1 MTNHLNNH
9 DSNHGG
15 DDAAGGNGRAGH
27 GRDGDLASG
36 EAVELEAKIV
46 AWVAGELPE
55 FDRAELERLVAAR
68 PELAK
73 FRERMELVRDLVTDA
88 VRADAEPLRMSAER
102 REKLLR
108 TLGSTGEVLPLREQV
123 VVLPPRTPWWRGRNR
138 YQYFGVGGLLAGAAA
153 AMALL
158 FFQVPVYEERAEVQF
173 ARPDPVVVT
182 RQTVAD
188 TSIRSAGVSVPA
200 AVRRAGE
207 KEFKAI
213 ESVASEGGSPRG
225 ATRVSMP
232 QAQAE
237 ADIAT
242 PLAQVE
248 TVSEPQFATVRLT
261 APSLSAPAAP
271 TVAANGAAQVITMPR
286 AQLRLLDERALAEN
300 SFLPQGPTAP
310 LTLSG
315 TQAAVG
321 FAPSDLG
328 ATQAR
333 QVQVKSEPFAGAFD
347 LASAPV
353 PAETRIGQSPT
364 AALPTRAPVPLG
376 DALMRQE
383 AAAAQEILAKDASA
397 GMREGAAPATSAMA
411 PAGTVV
417 LGRRASA
424 TGGAILG
431 TGQSGVAL
439 APPPAAPAADAGEV
453 RLDAFTVAADK
464 DTQARAVEAKAKAEA
479 AKKAEA
485 ERARAIERDDAP
497 AVRRP
502 REVKPA
508 VPEEAAAAREPFSTF
523 SLHVSDVSFRLAREA
538 VAAMA
543 RGGNVTAPA
552 IRPEE
557 FYNAFRYGDPLPG
570 TDEKIGAR
578 IEQAAH
584 PVLQQRNLV
593 RIALRVA
600 ATGRTAAQPLR
611 LTVLLDTSGSM
622 EREDRATAVRR
633 ALRELAALLGPADRV
648 TLVGFART
656 PRLLAEAVPGDQAG
670 TLVDL
675 AARTPAEGGTNF
687 EAALRLGGELA
698 RRHRLEGAQN
708 RVVLL
713 TDGAANLGAAEPAQL
728 AAQVAAWRR
737 EGIAFDACGVGL
749 DGLDDDVLEALARSG
764 DGRYAVLGGGG
775 DAEAKEFAQRLAG
788 ALRPAAENVK
798 VQVRFNAARVGRYRL
813 IGFEQHRL
821 ATEDFRNDAVDA
833 AELAAEENAVALY
846 QVEVLPQGA
855 GELGEVFVRFRDA
868 ATGQMVERAWPI
880 AHEPAAPAFARA
892 TPSLQLAGVAALL
905 ADKLRET
912 PLAQQFTLA
921 ELAGPVAAVRAH
933 YAGEPR
939 VQELAT
945 MYDQLRR
952 IIRE

>member
-15 DDAAGGNGRAGH
+15 DDAAGANGRAGD
-27 GRDGDLASG
+27 GRDGDLVRP
-36 EAVELEAKIV
+36 EDVELEAKIV
-46 AWVAGELPE
+46 AWVAGELSE
-55 FDRAELERLVAAR
+55 FERAELERLVAAR

-73 FRERMELVRDLVTDA
+73 FRERMELVRDLVSEA
-88 VRADAEPLRMSAER
+88 VRAEAKPLRLSDER

-108 TLGSTGEVLPLREQV
+108 TLGSAGEVRPLREQV

-153 AMALL
+153 AIALM
-158 FFQVPVYEERAEVQF
+158 FFRVPVYEERAEVRF
-173 ARPDPVVVT
+173 VRPDPGVMNKVSVVD
-182 RQTVAD
+182 A
-188 TSIRSAGVSVPA
+188 SIRSAEAGGVPV

-207 KEFKAI
+207 EKFRE
-213 ESVASEGGSPRG
+213 ASFGSGRSAP
-225 ATRVSMP
+225 APVSSAVSM
-232 QAQAE
+232 AQAKVE
-237 ADIAT
+237 ADVAT
-242 PLAQVE
+242 PLARAEPAFAPQ
-248 TVSEPQFATVRLT
+248 TVGGSVS

-271 TVAANGAAQVITMPR
+271 PVTVSVPVQAPQVFT
-286 AQLRLLDERALAEN
+286 
-300 SFLPQGPTAP
+300 
-310 LTLSG
+310 G

-321 FAPSDLG
+321 FAPTDLG
-328 ATQAR
+328 ASQAGPSALQR
-333 QVQVKSEPFAGAFD
+333 QSPPIAGAFD
-347 LASAPV
+347 LASVPV
-353 PAETRIGQSPT
+353 PSETRVGSRPGPDFP
-364 AALPTRAPVPLG
+364 AAAPVPLG
-376 DALMRQE
+376 EALVRQE
-383 AAAAQEILAKDASA
+383 DASGLWLAKESAAAN
-397 GMREGAAPATSAMA
+397 REGAVPARSAIA

-417 LGRRASA
+417 LGRGAPA
-424 TGGAILG
+424 TGGAIVG
-431 TGQSGVAL
+431 VGQSGAAVM
-439 APPPAAPAADAGEV
+439 PPPAEDAGV
-453 RLDAFTVAADK
+453 IQLQAFAVATDK
-464 DTQARAVEAKAKAEA
+464 DTRVWATEAKMKADA

-485 ERARAIERDDAP
+485 ERARANERDDAP
-497 AVRRP
+497 AARRP
-502 REVKPA
+502 REAKPA
-508 VPEEAAAAREPFSTF
+508 VPDEAAAAQEPFSTF

-543 RGGNVTAPA
+543 RGSNVTAPA

-557 FYNAFRYGDPLPG
+557 FYNAFRYGDPLPS
-570 TDEKIGAR
+570 TDEKIAAR

-622 EREDRATAVRR
+622 EREDRAMAVRR

-656 PRLLAEAVPGDQAG
+656 PRLLAEAVPGDRAG
-670 TLVDL
+670 TLVEL

-698 RRHRLEGAQN
+698 RRHRLDGAQN

-713 TDGAANLGAAEPAQL
+713 TDGAANLGAAEPGQL

-775 DAEAKEFAQRLAG
+775 DAEAAEFAQRLAG

-846 QVEVLPQGA
+846 QVEALPQGA
-855 GELGEVFVRFRDA
+855 GDLGEVFVRFRDA
-868 ATGQMVERAWPI
+868 ATGQMVERSWPI
-880 AHEPAAPAFARA
+880 AHEPAAPVFARA
-892 TPSLQLAGVAALL
+892 APALQLAGVAALL

-921 ELAGPVAAVRAH
+921 DLAGPVATVRAH
-933 YAGEPR
+933 YAQEPR

>member
-15 DDAAGGNGRAGH
+15 DDAAGGNGRAGN
-27 GRDGDLASG
+27 GRDGDLARS

-173 ARPDPVVVT
+173 ARPDPVVVM
-182 RQTVAD
+182 QQSVAD
-188 TSIRSAGVSVPA
+188 TSIRSNDGSRPV

-207 KEFKAI
+207 EKFREVNLVAG
-213 ESVASEGGSPRG
+213 ESRVA
-225 ATRVSMP
+225 MP
-232 QAQAE
+232 QSKRKAE

-364 AALPTRAPVPLG
+364 AALPTGAPVPLG

-383 AAAAQEILAKDASA
+383 TAAAQGILAKDASA

-417 LGRRASA
+417 LDGRASA

-439 APPPAAPAADAGEV
+439 APLPAAPAADVGEL
-453 RLDAFTVAADK
+453 RLDAFTVATDK

-479 AKKAEA
+479 TKKAEA

-656 PRLLAEAVPGDQAG
+656 PRLLAEAVPGDRAG

-749 DGLDDDVLEALARSG
+749 EGLDDDVLEALARSG

-775 DAEAKEFAQRLAG
+775 EAEAKEFAQRLAG

-921 ELAGPVAAVRAH
+921 ELAGPVAAVRTH
-933 YAGEPR
+933 YAREPR